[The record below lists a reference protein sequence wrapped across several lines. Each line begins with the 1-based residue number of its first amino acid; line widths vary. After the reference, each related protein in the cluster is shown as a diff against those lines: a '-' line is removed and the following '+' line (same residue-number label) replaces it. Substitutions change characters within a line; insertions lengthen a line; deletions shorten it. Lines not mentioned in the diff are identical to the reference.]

1 MDRITFETSD
11 GLRLEGEIHRP
22 DGGPSGSAV
31 ICHPHPMHGGS
42 KDHPV
47 LWALRI
53 ELIRRRFVV
62 VAFNF
67 RGIMGSEGEFGG
79 GLAEVAD
86 AEAALGV
93 AQREAPGPV
102 FVAGWSFGAHVALR
116 LAIAD
121 RRVGAAA
128 LLGFPSAPDRA
139 VQLPPL
145 PPDDEL
151 ARMDRPVLF
160 VAGDADPYCPIPEL
174 RELARRLSKASV
186 AVIKGTGHFFPKRE
200 RDAAAIVGRFA
211 GQTILGTEARPD
223 YR

>member
-1 MDRITFETSD
+1 MDRITFETTD

-22 DGGPSGSAV
+22 DGEPSGSAV

-53 ELIRRRFVV
+53 ELSRRGFVV

-79 GLAEVAD
+79 GVAEVAD
-86 AEAALGV
+86 AEAALEV
-93 AQREAPGPV
+93 AEREAPGPV
-102 FVAGWSFGAHVALR
+102 FVSGWSFGAHVALR
-116 LAIAD
+116 LAVRD
-121 RRVGAAA
+121 PRVGTAA
-128 LLGFPSAPDRA
+128 LLGFPTAPDRA
-139 VQLPPL
+139 ILLPPL

-151 ARMDRPVLF
+151 AQMDRPVLF
-160 VAGDADPYCPIPEL
+160 VAGDEDPYCPIPEL
-174 RELARRLSKASV
+174 RALAKRLPKASV

-200 RDAAAIVGRFA
+200 RDVASIVGRFA
-211 GQTILGTEARPD
+211 EQTLLRS
-223 YR
+223 